1 MTVVDG
7 QNIRSHLY
15 NHNVDDEFT
24 LSKLIPL
31 LWSLQV
37 VRITVPDLT
46 GTLINQSALVDKHN
60 DLVTY
65 SVTSPAN
72 HTTTV
77 LFDIKHVRSRPVES
91 VLN

>member
-37 VRITVPDLT
+37 VRITVPDQT
-46 GTLINQSALVDKHN
+46 GTLINRSALVDKHN
-60 DLVTY
+60 NLVTY
-65 SVTSPAN
+65 SVTSQAN
-72 HTTTV
+72 HTSTV
-77 LFDIKHVRSRPVES
+77 LFDVKHVGR
-91 VLN
+91 LF